1 LLFSWCYKS
10 NESVK
15 VMFQKDL
22 EASDSPQG
30 DKGGGLLTIQLT
42 VVTFYY
48 VSTFSFVFTIACW
61 GTWQVISNS
70 PLQPHHRE
78 IPEYQ
83 SAYIVQWWE
92 DGKEET
98 NWGEKRRRKKL
109 MTCNQQKIVGILPI
123 SISPQRS
130 SRPKPEFEWISGWFQ
145 CSQGSWGRD
154 GGSSPQF
161 LRGFWLISQLPV
173 AHHHHE
179 LQPVL

>member
-1 LLFSWCYKS
+1 
-10 NESVK
+10 
-15 VMFQKDL
+15 MFQKDL

-42 VVTFYY
+42 IVTFYY

-130 SRPKPEFEWISGWFQ
+130 SRPKPEFDWISGW
-145 CSQGSWGRD
+145 
-154 GGSSPQF
+154 
-161 LRGFWLISQLPV
+161 
-173 AHHHHE
+173 
-179 LQPVL
+179 